1 MFLQW
6 FRTISMID
14 PCNEFKGALG
24 EALFAGWT
32 RQARASRSY
41 GFARRITRAGM
52 HHSRYGFPLRPIQTK
67 RNLEANVDLDGQNNR
82 SNNGPWSKNLRGP
95 WLAIT
100 GDAGTPC
107 QRGIWGQIQMVE
119 EKLGLTAPTRSC
131 EQLTRQ

>member
-1 MFLQW
+1 MVLHHQHDRSLQRVSRVHW
-6 FRTISMID
+6 AKPCLQGGLDRLAPRART
-14 PCNEFKGALG
+14 G
-24 EALFAGWT
+24 
-32 RQARASRSY
+32 SRD
-41 GFARRITRAGM
+41 G
-52 HHSRYGFPLRPIQTK
+52 SREPECTIGGTACPLRPIQTK